1 MINTAVTTSTTEQ
14 CREEKDSSRH
24 LSCEKGREL
33 TSKTTITTSRTNQL
47 LGNSEGGLEKRE
59 RKEEGGG
66 EEREGEGE
74 EREGVGEE
82 REGVG
87 EEMGGGEEREGVGEE
102 REGEGEGE
110 ERKERGQNHSHY
122 SGGRS
127 NAKRVRKTILALHV
141 DIIGD
146 SFWEEH
152 PEIIGQSQ

>member
-14 CREEKDSSRH
+14 CREEKDSSLK

-47 LGNSEGGLEKRE
+47 LGNSDSCSRITLTKDGRTEGGLEKRE

-82 REGVG
+82 REG
-87 EEMGGGEEREGVGEE
+87 
-102 REGEGEGE
+102 EGEGE

-122 SGGRS
+122 SGSRS